1 MSKIILAVT
10 GIIVVALGIIAF
22 SALFTVHQTQSALV
36 LQFGNPVRAELT
48 PGLKFKLPFVQN
60 VLFFDR
66 RILDLD
72 PPAQEVILGDQKRI
86 NVDSFVRYKI
96 IDPLEFRKKA
106 ISDANFQQIF
116 GGRLN
121 AAVRSEVGRVLLG
134 DMLSNKRDDVMHR
147 ITAQMKA
154 QAADFG
160 IEVVDVRIGRTDL
173 PETTSQ
179 AVYNRMRSSRIAE
192 AAKLR
197 AQGAELKAKI
207 QAEADRD
214 RTIILAEAQKTA
226 QILRGQGEGAKTTIL
241 NNAYGQD
248 QEFFEFYRSM
258 EAYESAFGDGTTMVL
273 SPDSDFF
280 KFFGKSSSEG
290 EGKK

>member
-1 MSKIILAVT
+1 MNKVVLAVI
-10 GIIVVALGIIAF
+10 GVVVVVAGVLA
-22 SALFTVHQTQSALV
+22 SASLFTVHQTQQALV
-36 LQFGNPVRAELT
+36 LQFGNPVRVEST
-48 PGLKFKLPFVQN
+48 PGLKVKLPFVQN
-60 VLFFDR
+60 VTFYDR

-72 PPAQEVILGDQKRI
+72 PPAQEIILNDQKRI

-96 IDPLEFRKKA
+96 IDPLEFLKTA
-106 ISDANFQQIF
+106 QTDANFRQIF

-121 AAVRSEVGRVLLG
+121 ATVRSEVGKVLLG

-147 ITAQMKA
+147 ITAQLKL
-154 QAADFG
+154 QAPQFG

-179 AVYNRMRSSRIAE
+179 SVYNRMRSQRVAE

-197 AQGAELKAKI
+197 AQGAELKAKT

-214 RTIILAEAQKTA
+214 RTIILAEAQKQA
-226 QILRGQGEGAKTTIL
+226 QILRGQGEGSKTVIL
-241 NNAYGQD
+241 NEAFGKD

-258 EAYESAFGDGTTMVL
+258 EAYNEAFGEGTTMVL

-280 KFFGKSSSEG
+280 KFFGNMT
-290 EGKK
+290 GKKSAK